1 LFSPIDEQ
9 TIEGVQHMQEIMF
22 VIPIPP
28 LLALGFLIGII
39 LLVLG
44 YMEKTNPTRH
54 QHLMGLG
61 IIIIGIMIPITP
73 LSWYGTLII
82 TRGLILG
89 VFEIAVIVTALMI
102 GAVLLYIGSKTYIK
116 SQ

>member
-1 LFSPIDEQ
+1 
-9 TIEGVQHMQEIMF
+9 MQETMF
-22 VIPIPP
+22 SIPIPV

-44 YMEKTNPTRH
+44 YMEKTDPTRH

-73 LSWYGTLII
+73 LSWYGYLVLV
-82 TRGLILG
+82 RGLILG
-89 VFEIAVIVTALMI
+89 IIEIAIIALALII
-102 GAVLLYIGSKTYIK
+102 GIVLLYIGSKTYMK

>member
-1 LFSPIDEQ
+1 
-9 TIEGVQHMQEIMF
+9 MQETMF
-22 VIPIPP
+22 SIPIPV

-44 YMEKTNPTRH
+44 YMEKTDPTRH

-73 LSWYGTLII
+73 LSVYGYLVLV
-82 TRGLILG
+82 RGLILG
-89 VFEIAVIVTALMI
+89 IIEIVIIALALII
-102 GAVLLYIGSKTYIK
+102 GIVLLYIGSKTYMK

>member
-1 LFSPIDEQ
+1 MQQ
-9 TIEGVQHMQEIMF
+9 TMF
-22 VIPIPP
+22 VIPFPP

-44 YMEKTNPTRH
+44 YMEKTDPIRH
-54 QHLMGLG
+54 QHFMGLG

-73 LSWYGTLII
+73 LSVYGYLVLV
-82 TRGLILG
+82 RGLILG
-89 VFEIAVIVTALMI
+89 IIEIVIIALALII
-102 GAVLLYIGSKTYIK
+102 GIVLLYIGSKTYMK

>member
-1 LFSPIDEQ
+1 
-9 TIEGVQHMQEIMF
+9 MQETVENML

-44 YMEKTNPTRH
+44 YREETDSTRH

-73 LSWYGTLII
+73 LSWYGTMII
-82 TRGLILG
+82 AHGLTLG
-89 VFEIAVIVTALMI
+89 VFEIAVIAIALMI
-102 GAVLLYIGSKTYIK
+102 GAVFLYIGSKTYTK

>member
-1 LFSPIDEQ
+1 
-9 TIEGVQHMQEIMF
+9 MQETMF
-22 VIPIPP
+22 AVPIPP
-28 LLALGFLIGII
+28 LLALGYLIGII

-54 QHLMGLG
+54 QHLLGLG

-73 LSWYGTLII
+73 LSWYVYMMLV
-82 TRGLILG
+82 RGLILG
-89 VFEIAVIVTALMI
+89 IIEIAIIALALII
-102 GAVLLYIGSKTYIK
+102 GIVLLYIGSKTYMK

>member
-1 LFSPIDEQ
+1 
-9 TIEGVQHMQEIMF
+9 MQETMF

-44 YMEKTNPTRH
+44 YMEKTDPTRH

-73 LSWYGTLII
+73 VSWYGDLVLVS
-82 TRGLILG
+82 GLILG
-89 VFEIAVIVTALMI
+89 IIEIAIIALALII
-102 GAVLLYIGSKTYIK
+102 GIVLLYIGSKTYMK